1 MAHLPAAYPFRRSNA
16 SSEQQRKSKIV
27 LLAARRAHVHAAARL
42 ILAKYVVSL
51 VGTGSASGGRWCAR
65 ERTTMPS
72 EQGERSETAQQVN
85 DLFDAVELT
94 KAVDTAEFRQFLDHI
109 PIAIV
114 VSKFF
119 RGDQRI
125 CYANRAF
132 ETLTGRA
139 ISDCTG
145 RGWSIFAEFRDETDS
160 KVTLHQAMLKG
171 GEFLG
176 TFQTEQPKLL
186 VVEAYSGLIQ
196 NEDGTENY
204 RIAALIDVTDRARAE
219 REEYIRQIRD
229 KDVLLKE
236 LQHRVKNN
244 LQLVVALVRLEA
256 RSERREGGK
265 ANLAM
270 LAGRIE
276 SLQLLYQVL
285 STDAASGEID
295 LGHYVSQIATA
306 VMNTY
311 AVDGIR
317 LNLKVD
323 YAPVSINIALSVG
336 LVVNELLTNAFKHAF
351 GGRGHGVIT
360 MECLRKGQDRY
371 RVVVADDGVGLPSD
385 VVWPVPGKIGAL
397 IVQTLRENT
406 RTDLNVETAPD
417 KGVRVTITFD
427 HKASVRKVS

>member
-1 MAHLPAAYPFRRSNA
+1 MSPEPPGNEL
-16 SSEQQRKSKIV
+16 
-27 LLAARRAHVHAAARL
+27 
-42 ILAKYVVSL
+42 
-51 VGTGSASGGRWCAR
+51 
-65 ERTTMPS
+65 
-72 EQGERSETAQQVN
+72 SETPQQIN
-85 DLFDAVELT
+85 DLFDSVELS
-94 KAVDTAEFRQFLDHI
+94 KALETEEFRQFLDHI

-132 ETLTGRA
+132 ETLTGHA
-139 ISDCTG
+139 IKDCTG
-145 RGWSIFAEFRDETDS
+145 RGWSIFAAFKDESDD
-160 KVTLHQAMLKG
+160 KVTLHQAMLRG

-176 TFQTEQPKLL
+176 TFRREGPKTL
-186 VVEAYSGLIQ
+186 VVEAYSGLIE

-219 REEYIRQIRD
+219 REEYIRQLRD

-244 LQLVVALVRLEA
+244 LQLVVALIRLEA
-256 RSERREGGK
+256 RNESRGDK
-265 ANLAM
+265 VNLAM

-276 SLQLLYQVL
+276 SLQLLYQAL
-285 STDAASGEID
+285 SSEIPGEDID
-295 LGHYVSQIATA
+295 LGHYLSQIAAA

-317 LNLKVD
+317 LDLKMD
-323 YAPVSINIALSVG
+323 HAPASINIALSVG
-336 LVVNELLTNAFKHAF
+336 LVVNELLTNAFKYAF

-360 MECLRKGQDRY
+360 MECLRQGEDRY
-371 RVVVADDGVGLPSD
+371 RVVVADDGVGLPAD

-406 RTDLNVETAPD
+406 NTDLQVETAPD
-417 KGVRVTITFD
+417 KGLRVTISFD
-427 HKASVRKVS
+427 HKVPLRKIS